1 MGPSLGDPEDN
12 LRNGAFRI
20 RNGSIPV
27 HQLFH
32 GTANRPRRMHA
43 FQSETKRLNLAWQGK
58 IGVVLIMV
66 ARTAELDRRIG
77 ERLRAARLM
86 KGMSQGELGK
96 QLSITFQQVQ
106 KYEKGT
112 NRVSASALLKIS
124 EALKTDLLYFF
135 SGDLPASAASGS
147 IAFSEATAVD
157 FDILRSVVKIRDTNT
172 KRRIANLVAS
182 LVDPPAPPEG

>member
-1 MGPSLGDPEDN
+1 
-12 LRNGAFRI
+12 
-20 RNGSIPV
+20 
-27 HQLFH
+27 
-32 GTANRPRRMHA
+32 
-43 FQSETKRLNLAWQGK
+43 
-58 IGVVLIMV
+58 MV

-106 KYEKGT
+106 KYEKGI

-135 SGDLPASAASGS
+135 SGDLPEAAAPGS

-157 FDILRSVVKIRDTNT
+157 FNILRSVVKIKDAHT
-172 KRRIANLVAS
+172 KRSIANLVAS
-182 LVDPPAPPEG
+182 LVDPPPPPEG